1 MDSVRGHGEDNS
13 RVTDGFFAASDG
25 EMGKEATGW
34 NLASGRGRDC
44 LECGGGKVNQDIHQ

>member
-1 MDSVRGHGEDNS
+1 MDSVRGHGEDHS